1 MGVFSWGLKN
11 EFETAM
17 VNESSVFEPLKFYC
31 SNCEALC
38 ARVHSRCIMFIFFFI
53 KIDTIMAVQNHEDA
67 FFLTEV
73 ANPPA
78 AVSIKLIYL
87 ATNLSLH

>member
-11 EFETAM
+11 EFETSM

-38 ARVHSRCIMFIFFFI
+38 AHVPCRCIMFIFFSI
-53 KIDTIMAVQNHEDA
+53 KIVARMAVQDHEDA
-67 FFLTEV
+67 VFFTEV
-73 ANPPA
+73 AIPPA

-87 ATNLSLH
+87 AANPSLH